1 MTNVTLP
8 HDLKTMSAPGLV
20 LVVDDHAESRA
31 ILTAQL
37 CHLGFQ
43 VVEVDS
49 AERCL
54 TLIDGVEDRAVEG
67 VVLDLHLA
75 MPDGH
80 NLLSNLRQ
88 RHAGIPVIVV
98 SELTD
103 VGRAREAIRLGAQ
116 EYLVKPFDL
125 ELLRSKCL
133 RVFMRRI
140 QQNCPC

>member
-1 MTNVTLP
+1 MTTP
-8 HDLKTMSAPGLV
+8 DSPASSPCRV
-20 LVVDDHAESRA
+20 LVIDDHAESRGVVA
-31 ILTAQL
+31 TQLT
-37 CHLGFQ
+37 HLGFQ
-43 VVEVDS
+43 VVQADS
-49 AERCL
+49 AQGCF
-54 TLIDGVEDRAVEG
+54 TLLDGSEKRVLDG

-80 NLLSNLRQ
+80 NLLLQLR
-88 RHAGIPVIVV
+88 RRDAGIPIIVV

-133 RVFMRRI
+133 RVFLRRI
-140 QQNCPC
+140 EQDYPC